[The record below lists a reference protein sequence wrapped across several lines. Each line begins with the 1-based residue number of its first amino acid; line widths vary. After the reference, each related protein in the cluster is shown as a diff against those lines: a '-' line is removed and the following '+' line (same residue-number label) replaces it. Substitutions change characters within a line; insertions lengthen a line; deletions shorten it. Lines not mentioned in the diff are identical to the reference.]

1 MSRKADNDSVRINA
15 TFCLKC
21 CILIL
26 YFVQK
31 RAHDNDGDAG
41 ISIHPHRCHVPFYAI
56 LFSLWSQLK
65 PDKIYLSKEFFE
77 STDIDDIEVK
87 ATVISESDKAYI
99 INQYIILIKVLN
111 EQTKQHGITQK
122 AVTEI
127 ICICK
132 YTNILREYL
141 LVI

>member
-1 MSRKADNDSVRINA
+1 M
-15 TFCLKC
+15 
-21 CILIL
+21 
-26 YFVQK
+26 
-31 RAHDNDGDAG
+31 
-41 ISIHPHRCHVPFYAI
+41 
-56 LFSLWSQLK
+56 
-65 PDKIYLSKEFFE
+65 SKEFFE
-77 STDIDDIEVK
+77 STDIDEIEVK
-87 ATVISESDKAYI
+87 ATVISESDKVYI

-132 YTNILREYL
+132 YTNIFREYL